1 MVRRHWWMIS
11 GLLVLGLSVSLGWT
25 DSASSAPQTPDH
37 IDDFVGRH
45 DFHPAFDKLGR
56 GVSNALFGWLEIPA
70 TMSERYEERN
80 TGGSLLAGAAHGVV
94 RGVVRTGVGV
104 YEAVTFFLPY
114 PKDFAPILP
123 TLAYF
128 DKERKGRPL
137 PLE

>member
-1 MVRRHWWMIS
+1 MVRRHWWVIS
-11 GLLVLGLSVSLGWT
+11 GLLVLGLSVPLGWT
-25 DSASSAPQTPDH
+25 DS
-37 IDDFVGRH
+37 IDDFIGH
-45 DFHPAFDKLGR
+45 HQLHPAFDKLGR
-56 GVSNALFGWLEIPA
+56 GVSNALLGWLEVPA
-70 TMSERYEERN
+70 AMSRRYEERN
-80 TGGSLLAGAAHGVV
+80 TAGSLFAGAAYGMV

-137 PLE
+137 PRE